1 MLKSAF
7 VALCSRYT
15 LPLNLRSRWPGP
27 EADLEVH
34 RPGPGRPVVRP
45 PPLPRQG
52 LGRAAP
58 EDAAHHDRLGGV
70 RPLHHGGWCLELET
84 NPREVCITEKASTKA
99 FSWLKAPTSAFTF
112 KTQC

>member
-1 MLKSAF
+1 MQCFCVLLCLKAPLYRF
-7 VALCSRYT
+7 VADT
-15 LPLNLRSRWPGP
+15 LSLNLRSRCPGP

-84 NPREVCITEKASTKA
+84 NPREV
-99 FSWLKAPTSAFTF
+99 
-112 KTQC
+112 